1 MDVRTRRG
9 PPSWSGSHPSNR
21 LAGTRLARNHP
32 VLSRLH
38 DQTSSGLRAVEYWR
52 CLVLYHYDGN
62 YLVLSRPRDEPSSC
76 ARPTP
81 FPNRTKRCNDY
92 R

>member
-9 PPSWSGSHPSNR
+9 RSK
-21 LAGTRLARNHP
+21 AGAGATRLTALP
-32 VLSRLH
+32 GSASPGTTLSWAAFTMRRL
-38 DQTSSGLRAVEYWR
+38 LVFAAEYWR
-52 CLVLYHYDGN
+52 CLVLYHHDGN

-76 ARPTP
+76 ARAAP
-81 FPNRTKRCNDY
+81 FPNRTKRCIDY